1 MPNTIEGN
9 AIMRFM
15 QVDFGYKLCLS
26 ASLVFVASPAFAQA
40 DPTAAAPT
48 IFEIFQFQ
56 GVLTAF
62 VVIAVSI
69 LLLRFIAS
77 AAEKVGSRFAE
88 QRLLSQQV
96 STILRFI
103 IYLAASVLLIR
114 SLFKLDDKTMLALS
128 GTIAVSA
135 GFALK
140 DLAASI
146 IAGITILF
154 DRPFQVGD
162 RVTFGD
168 HYGEITS
175 IGLRSVRMVTLDDS
189 TVTIPNNRF
198 LTDVVVSGNSGALD
212 MQIVIDFFIAQDGDV
227 GVAKRIV
234 TEAVRTSRFVYL
246 EKPVVVLI
254 NDLIQQS
261 YVATRLRAKAYVLDV
276 RYEKAFE
283 TDVTERVKRGFSS
296 AGILPPRVVHQS
308 AQSERIDEEEQPVA
322 ANR

>member
-1 MPNTIEGN
+1 
-9 AIMRFM
+9 
-15 QVDFGYKLCLS
+15 
-26 ASLVFVASPAFAQA
+26 
-40 DPTAAAPT
+40 
-48 IFEIFQFQ
+48 
-56 GVLTAF
+56 
-62 VVIAVSI
+62 
-69 LLLRFIAS
+69 
-77 AAEKVGSRFAE
+77 
-88 QRLLSQQV
+88 
-96 STILRFI
+96 
-103 IYLAASVLLIR
+103 
-114 SLFKLDDKTMLALS
+114 MLALS

-162 RVTFGD
+162 RVTFGEY
-168 HYGEITS
+168 YGEITS

-227 GVAKRIV
+227 KEAKRIV

-246 EKPVVVLI
+246 EKPVTVLI

-283 TDVTERVKRGFSS
+283 TDVTERVKQGFSR
-296 AGILPPRVVHQS
+296 AEIPPPRVVHQS
-308 AQSERIDEEEQPVA
+308 TPAEPLPEVNQPAV
-322 ANR
+322 